1 MRSKTLYRA
10 ADTDILT
17 GPTAFAAR
25 LSSAREYLDNEGFG
39 GSTLYRTTVE
49 YEDSQILDVRN
60 ASDSRQLRALVKAS
74 GQHHPGAMTA
84 DAYVMQDKVS
94 DALIAAGYRW
104 VRILDTFPE
113 GSETWVY
120 LYDGED
126 PDLEEIE

>member
-1 MRSKTLYRA
+1 MKSKILYRA

-17 GPTAFAAR
+17 GPTAFAAK
-25 LSSAREYLDNEGFG
+25 LSSAKAYLDNEGFG
-39 GSTLYRTTVE
+39 GAMLYRAMVE
-49 YEDSQILDVRN
+49 YDDSQVLDVRN
-60 ASDSRQLRALVKAS
+60 ASDSRQLLDLVKAS

-84 DAYVMQDKVS
+84 DAYVMQDHVA
-94 DALIAAGYRW
+94 DALISNGYRW

-126 PDLEEIE
+126 PELEEID